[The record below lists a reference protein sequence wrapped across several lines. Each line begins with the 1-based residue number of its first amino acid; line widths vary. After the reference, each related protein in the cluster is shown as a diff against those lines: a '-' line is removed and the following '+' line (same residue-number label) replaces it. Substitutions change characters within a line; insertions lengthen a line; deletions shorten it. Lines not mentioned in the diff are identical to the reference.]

1 MHTTRHAQIRMEQ
14 RGIND
19 LMLNLLFE
27 IGETR
32 STWKARSTMIGK
44 KHIPLL
50 KRKKAILMKKREQL
64 EEQCRALEKL
74 KKGMSKSDI

>member
-1 MHTTRHAQIRMEQ
+1 MHKTQHAQIRMEQ

-19 LMLNLLFE
+19 LMINLLFE

-32 STWKARSTMIGK
+32 SMRKAKSTMIGK

-50 KRKKAILMKKREQL
+50 KRRKAILLKKREQL
-64 EEQCRALEKL
+64 EEQCRALERL
-74 KKGMSKSDI
+74 KKGIQESYN

>member
-1 MHTTRHAQIRMEQ
+1 MHKTQHAQIRMEQ

-19 LMLNLLFE
+19 LMINLLFE

-32 STWKARSTMIGK
+32 SIRKAKSTMIGK

-50 KRKKAILMKKREQL
+50 KSKKASLMKKREQL
-64 EEQCRALEKL
+64 EAEYRMLQKL
-74 KKGMSKSDI
+74 KKGISESFF